1 MLAHLKIA
9 SKVTD
14 VIWIGCQEKKGQ
26 RLSWQ
31 EREYEKKEKRKRS
44 LKRLKVIRMKE
55 EVLSSRVKVLQR
67 PWRSFLRK
75 QQRMT
80 SIWST
85 FGSWGMPQSCS
96 TTRCRISSSLWKES
110 WAWEEL
116 KKSSR
121 ESWITITILDAL
133 SSKIGINLWT
143 MIAPPTTKCLL
154 CCKDLTPN
162 NEPVHVPLH
171 TIKGPQLATKYT
183 WECRSCRCVSDFG
196 KQGQI
201 DCSSKQ
207 IYYQVDMFGN
217 WVFLNQTIWVLK
229 CKKCEA
235 NMAPC
240 L

>member
-14 VIWIGCQEKKGQ
+14 VIWIGCQEKKRATVILTRTWIWKEG
-26 RLSWQ
+26 
-31 EREYEKKEKRKRS
+31 EKEKES
-44 LKRLKVIRMKE
+44 EEVE
-55 EVLSSRVKVLQR
+55 SDQNEVLSSRVKVLQR

-133 SSKIGINLWT
+133 SSKIGINLRT

-217 WVFLNQTIWVLK
+217 
-229 CKKCEA
+229 
-235 NMAPC
+235 
-240 L
+240 